1 MAPSNRDRVGKGLE
15 LLAEGLRP
23 FVEQQV
29 GSTAGSDDWFTTYN
43 AHTGRA
49 GQQQSLDDPHVLLNV
64 IEHFWQPVF
73 GRTLGRSDRSMVFLV
88 RDARN
93 RFAHNEKFSQ
103 DEAYRTLDGI
113 EVLLRAASA
122 TEQEAHSRDSKDGI
136 LRACASCSLADAA
149 RSST

>member
-73 GRTLGRSDRSMVFLV
+73 GRTLDC
-88 RDARN
+88 
-93 RFAHNEKFSQ
+93 
-103 DEAYRTLDGI
+103 I
-113 EVLLRAASA
+113 EVLLRGASA
-122 TEQEAHSRDSKDGI
+122 SEQEAQARDLKDEVM
-136 LRACASCSLADAA
+136 RARYAEQERRGAEQHLDAVE
-149 RSST
+149 